1 VDDRLSQELASLG
14 VWDLTDRDRALRHY
28 LRTMALF
35 GGRDGRK
42 GGREG
47 GREGGNV
54 AVLEAEVG
62 LFLRQDERRARRLH
76 HRNNIRIVELRA
88 KMEKAVW
95 ADAAAR
101 RGLGMREEEVLS
113 KYQRYLRKKE
123 RAMAAVAATGSKS
136 RGEGG
141 RGKEA
146 GREGGGEVE
155 EDGHGLAK
163 GERTE
168 AGGAGGTSA
177 TSLSKASGPSSFPP
191 SSSLPTKHGA
201 GSQGEEGPPGER
213 GGNGVG
219 AGQIRQRNRRAE
231 KTGGTAAAA
240 CGGQEGSTGRHT
252 DLSIEREDVGT
263 QPGREGGLGE
273 PRDLPMDPDK
283 EKRALDTRGAEMEGT
298 TGQDLRRGSMALPMG
313 HRGPRDGR
321 HSLSEPPGILKV
333 PPPMLMPLSPMDR
346 GKEGGDAGLAPEEA
360 FARFEDLGSVL
371 SPTAQGELIS
381 ALGMDSSSW

>member
-1 VDDRLSQELASLG
+1 
-14 VWDLTDRDRALRHY
+14 
-28 LRTMALF
+28 M
-35 GGRDGRK
+35 
-42 GGREG
+42 
-47 GREGGNV
+47 

-123 RAMAAVAATGSKS
+123 RALAAVAATGSKS

-146 GREGGGEVE
+146 GREGGLEVE

-191 SSSLPTKHGA
+191 SSSLFTFPPPVPGRGA
-201 GSQGEEGPPGER
+201 GSQGEEGPPGEG
-213 GGNGVG
+213 GGNGIG
-219 AGQIRQRNRRAE
+219 AGQTRQPNRRAE
-231 KTGGTAAAA
+231 KTGGAAAGTG
-240 CGGQEGSTGRHT
+240 GGQEGSTARHAG
-252 DLSIEREDVGT
+252 LSREREDVGT
-263 QPGREGGLGE
+263 KPGREGGLGE
-273 PRDLPMDPDK
+273 PRDPPMDLDK
-283 EKRALDTRGAEMEGT
+283 EKRALDTRGAEMEGA
-298 TGQDLRRGSMALPMG
+298 TGQDLRRSSMALPMG

-360 FARFEDLGSVL
+360 FARFGDLDSVL